1 MPTPATRRDFVLA
14 APAAAL
20 AAGALLRPGV
30 ARADTPAGAGAVH
43 DAFPRQDP
51 DLAQQAVGFSHGNI
65 DGLRELLDAQPE
77 LAKASWDWGF
87 GDWETCL
94 GAASHTGRV
103 EIAELLL
110 EHGARPTL
118 FSAAMLG
125 QLDVVRAFVEAQPGV
140 QRLAGPHGISLLRHA
155 QAGGDRAARVLA
167 YLESLG
173 DAEPDFG
180 ERPLSVA
187 DADRLVG
194 DYAWADGE
202 RSRCTVEVRRE
213 MLFFT
218 PAGAPA
224 RRLLHHGDLAFSPAG
239 APSARIVFE
248 APADGPAQRIRITG
262 AGADLVAR
270 RVIG

>member
-1 MPTPATRRDFVLA
+1 MPTPSSRRAFVIA

-20 AAGALLRPGV
+20 GAGALLRPRAV
-30 ARADTPAGAGAVH
+30 RADTPAPPSPAH

-51 DLAQQAVGFSHGNI
+51 DLVRQAVGWSHGNI
-65 DGLRELLDAQPE
+65 DGLRELLADQPE

-155 QAGGDRAARVLA
+155 QAGRERAARVLA

-173 DAEPDFG
+173 DAEPDLG
-180 ERPLSVA
+180 EQPLSTA
-187 DADRLVG
+187 DRDRLVG
-194 DYAWADGE
+194 EYAWADDD
-202 RSRCTVEVRRE
+202 RSRCAVEIRRE

-218 PAGAPA
+218 PADAPA
-224 RRLLHHGDLAFSPAG
+224 RGLIHHGDLAFSPAG
-239 APSARIVFE
+239 APSVRIVFT
-248 APADGPAQRIRITG
+248 APPDGPAASVRITG
-262 AGADLVAR
+262 SGADLVAKR
-270 RVIG
+270 IVG